1 MSTGISTS
9 IHSPRGLFNTH
20 SGTFKQS
27 AAQARHAPTGCPC
40 ARGAK
45 QTRGQNCPAYPLCEK
60 KFYFFFVLFKSSVKT
75 STVLRVCEFWSPPL
89 PAQTELDVISSVL
102 KGSTINHMLHTTPLS
117 LSWGTGLK
125 VQHRSSAF
133 YGLSAVKQ
141 QREA

>member
-9 IHSPRGLFNTH
+9 IHSPRVLFNTH

-60 KFYFFFVLFKSSVKT
+60 NSNFFFCLNPLLK
-75 STVLRVCEFWSPPL
+75 RPRCESASLGLLPL